1 MLRFALRRFATQ
13 FYNTGI
19 GPPRTVER
27 WAKLGV
33 GFVAVVLKEM
43 PVPESPHDNLRPL
56 AGRVALLTN
65 ADKGVGRATAKLLA
79 IAGAD
84 LALTVDAGELSPDFI
99 VELQQ
104 FGSRVM
110 SFDWPNDGSGVEC
123 TRLARK
129 VISALGR
136 MDVLIANAHHRAH
149 WQIDDVDMDEDAL
162 DAQYSGTLMATS
174 ALIRASVRFMENGGR
189 IIALSAS
196 LADRVGAPGLADYA
210 ATRAAITAFC
220 RGAAHDL
227 GPRGINVNVV
237 QIGSIQAELSE
248 ASSEM
253 LEAEKQS
260 NVLKRLGTPEEV
272 AHAILFLAGPN
283 SSFITGSVLNVDG
296 GYNA

>member
-1 MLRFALRRFATQ
+1 MS
-13 FYNTGI
+13 
-19 GPPRTVER
+19 
-27 WAKLGV
+27 
-33 GFVAVVLKEM
+33 
-43 PVPESPHDNLRPL
+43 VPELPHDILRPL

-65 ADKGVGRATAKLLA
+65 ADKGVGRATARLLA

-84 LALTVDAGELSPDFI
+84 LALTVDASEFSSDFI
-99 VELQQ
+99 TELQR
-104 FGSRVM
+104 FGNRVIT
-110 SFDWPNDGSGVEC
+110 FDWPNDGSGVEC
-123 TRLARK
+123 ARLARG
-129 VISALGR
+129 VISAMGR
-136 MDVLIANAHHRAH
+136 IDVLIANAHHRAH

-162 DAQYSGTLMATS
+162 EAQYSGTVMAIA
-174 ALIRASVRFMENGGR
+174 ALVRASVRFMGHGGR

-272 AHAILFLAGPN
+272 AQAILFLAGPN

>member
-1 MLRFALRRFATQ
+1 
-13 FYNTGI
+13 
-19 GPPRTVER
+19 
-27 WAKLGV
+27 
-33 GFVAVVLKEM
+33 M
-43 PVPESPHDNLRPL
+43 PVPELSDDNLRPL
-56 AGRVALLTN
+56 AGRVALITN

-79 IAGAD
+79 VAGAD
-84 LALTVDAGELSPDFI
+84 LALTVDTDELSPDFI
-99 VELQQ
+99 TELQLV
-104 FGSRVM
+104 GGRVM
-110 SFDWPNDGSGVEC
+110 TFEWPNAGSSVEC
-123 TRLARK
+123 TRLARS
-129 VISALGR
+129 VVSSMGR
-136 MDVLIANAHHRAH
+136 IDVLIANAHHRAH
-149 WQIDDVDMDEDAL
+149 WQVDDVDMDEDAL
-162 DAQYSGTLMATS
+162 EAQYSGTVLAMS
-174 ALIRASVRFMENGGR
+174 ALVRASVRFMENGGR

-237 QIGSIQAELSE
+237 QIGSIQVDLAE

-253 LEAEKQS
+253 LEAEKQA

-272 AHAILFLAGPN
+272 AQAILFLAGPN